1 MLSFKQGSHKMVPVS
16 RIHQDYY
23 NIRNRFKNLL
33 EKLRKNDTIDEPT
46 AFILK
51 NKMTAIIESLIQRK
65 CNKTK
70 GILMNKMLK
79 VEADLAIAGHIIYL
93 QRHCPTDQ

>member
-1 MLSFKQGSHKMVPVS
+1 MFFWNKGSLKMVPVS

-23 NIRNRFKNLL
+23 NIRSRFKKVL
-33 EKLRKNDTIDEPT
+33 EKLRKNDTIDKPT

-51 NKMTAIIESLIQRK
+51 NRMTNIIGDFIQRK
-65 CNKTK
+65 CDKDN

-79 VEADLAIAGHIIYL
+79 VEAELAIAGHIIYL
-93 QRHCPTDQ
+93 KRVCPIDL

>member
-1 MLSFKQGSHKMVPVS
+1 MVPVS
-16 RIHQDYY
+16 WIHQDYY
-23 NIRNRFKNLL
+23 NIRNRFKNVL

-51 NKMTAIIESLIQRK
+51 NRVTNIIKTFIQKK
-65 CNKTK
+65 CDKDK

-79 VEADLAIAGHIIYL
+79 VKADLAIAGHMIYL
-93 QRHCPTDQ
+93 KRVSPIDL

>member
-1 MLSFKQGSHKMVPVS
+1 MLFWNKGSLKMVPVP

-23 NIRNRFKNLL
+23 NIRNRFKKVL
-33 EKLRKNDTIDEPT
+33 EKIRKHERIDEPT

-51 NKMTAIIESLIQRK
+51 NRMTTIIGDFIQRNCQK
-65 CNKTK
+65 DN

-79 VEADLAIAGHIIYL
+79 VEADLAIAGHMLYIK
-93 QRHCPTDQ
+93 RVCPVDL